1 MNASMGGDGTK
12 LCLSRKLW
20 LGGNGD
26 RPALLPVLVLAFFFF
41 SIFFFSWLPV
51 AWRGKNRK
59 QHRLLLTLPLLVVRA
74 ELCPLCEL
82 RAEQEAFKD
91 IVTKHE
97 TQ

>member
-1 MNASMGGDGTK
+1 MHPWEGMAQSCACPESFGSEVMVTALHCS
-12 LCLSRKLW
+12 LCWFW
-20 LGGNGD
+20 L
-26 RPALLPVLVLAFFFF
+26 FFF
-41 SIFFFSWLPV
+41 SIFFSWLPV
-51 AWRGKNRK
+51 AWRGKDRK